1 MDWSVWLQYG
11 IDVLKSIGDVGL
23 VWVQMWEQPWWFVA
37 FLLPFIQVFSLAWR
51 EYRLYGRTI
60 ESPIRLLLRTCF
72 VGIGWGFVA
81 SLAWMTFSFDI
92 TVQQIVYVWAVCFAV
107 SLFRFRFAGLSY
119 AVGLLSVVSLIL
131 AANPEFHLTAEYE
144 SWLEPIR
151 TFAVLD
157 WIMIVASAQL
167 IEWALIRLEGNRGMI
182 PIELKQNHGQ
192 AVSGYLLSR
201 VWTIFSMVQTS
212 SGWLPLPIPLS
223 FASNNCTKSLAR
235 QQRLTSTY
243 VLMLATLL
251 FVSSWISLQWQPF
264 IWIASVL
271 TLVGHE
277 WIYLSEKYREKR
289 KEPVFVSDERG
300 VKVLAVVP
308 ETPAAE
314 MGIRPGYT
322 IQKVNGIR
330 VNTMDDMESALA
342 TSAYSKFELLDER
355 NDHQILHTAIYEDT
369 PKHLGM
375 IGAIPAISKRGQ
387 ETVSHE
393 VEEQM
398 STGT

>member
-11 IDVLKSIGDVGL
+11 MDVLQSVGDVGL
-23 VWVQMWEQPWWFVA
+23 VWLQMWEQPWWLIA
-37 FLLPFIQVFSLAWR
+37 FLLPFIHVFSLVWR

-60 ESPIRLLLRTCF
+60 ESPIRLLLRTCLI
-72 VGIGWGFVA
+72 GIGWGFVA
-81 SLAWMTFSFDI
+81 SLAWTSFSFDI
-92 TVQQIVYVWAVCFAV
+92 TAQQIVYVWCVCFAV
-107 SLFRFRFAGLSY
+107 SLLRFRFAGFSY
-119 AVGLLSVVSLIL
+119 AVGLLSVISLVL
-131 AANPEFHLTAEYE
+131 AANPEFRLAAEYE
-144 SWLEPIR
+144 LWLEPIR

-167 IEWALIRLEGNRGMI
+167 IEWVLIRLEGNRGMLPVEI
-182 PIELKQNHGQ
+182 KQNHGQ
-192 AVSGYLLSR
+192 VVSGYLLSR
-201 VWTIFSMVQTS
+201 VWTLFSMIQTS
-212 SGWLPLPIPLS
+212 SGWLPLPISLS

-243 VLMLATLL
+243 VLMLSALL

-264 IWIASVL
+264 IWIASIL

-277 WIYLSEKYREKR
+277 CIYLIEKYREKR

-322 IQKVNGIR
+322 IQKVNGIC

-355 NDHQILHTAIYEDT
+355 NDFQILHTAIYEDT

-375 IGAIPAISKRGQ
+375 IGAIPASVKMGQ
-387 ETVSHE
+387 EMRWLDMKWKSR
-393 VEEQM
+393 
-398 STGT
+398 